1 MIYFVM
7 SALLVAF
14 IYVNLLGSWYKNIK
28 YVPEGAYKE
37 ALQKYKKMELIEK
50 GVITAILVGVVFS
63 MKYFTEIATIS
74 LVAMVV
80 ILTLEYF
87 FGKYIRK
94 NLLCPNCGGSIW
106 TGNFIVIIKPLKTC
120 FHCDYP
126 LYTNEPKEETTETNE
141 DEEK

>member
-14 IYVNLLGSWYKNIK
+14 IYVNLLGSWWKNIK
-28 YVPEGAYKE
+28 YVPEGTYKE

-74 LVAMVV
+74 LVAMAV
-80 ILTLEYF
+80 ILTL
-87 FGKYIRK
+87 
-94 NLLCPNCGGSIW
+94 
-106 TGNFIVIIKPLKTC
+106 
-120 FHCDYP
+120 
-126 LYTNEPKEETTETNE
+126 
-141 DEEK
+141 